1 MNDNVYTWRDT
12 PVALYVEM
20 ITITLSIQLSHCEI
34 KMIRRLLQCK
44 IGTVK
49 GKTAIKTRSLILTSA
64 KLDNL
69 QRVFISNR
77 YTPMSINKYW
87 HKQ

>member
-49 GKTAIKTRSLILTSA
+49 GKTAIKTPFL
-64 KLDNL
+64 N
-69 QRVFISNR
+69 
-77 YTPMSINKYW
+77 INFSKIG
-87 HKQ
+87 